1 MRKTINNCTNVSDKY
16 EKEMRSTKTKQLL
29 LEASKMV
36 SNENRRPGANIN
48 EDYLVGSFRK
58 LDFD

>member
-1 MRKTINNCTNVSDKY
+1 MWYLKDNFFPDKY
-16 EKEMRSTKTKQLL
+16 EKEMRNTKTKKLL
-29 LEASKMV
+29 LESSKLI
-36 SNENRRPGANIN
+36 SNESRRPNAEKN